1 MVYDGFWWFLYIFN
15 HFYSCFE
22 HPRYHWPTNSC
33 WHMEFLEVNTGE
45 PAKPLQLSSSFRW
58 MWHEL
63 WVSVT
68 SPSFLRVSILDVAML
83 FIHFSLDADQN
94 SKLVKSAKLVNM
106 QIFFSRYVF
115 QMSAFS
121 KVFTCFFSQHG
132 RLLCDIVLANHRCG
146 RLSEP
151 QHRTHRAIF
160 FHRGLR
166 VNKYVYD
173 ICIKFVYFFL

>member
-1 MVYDGFWWFLYIFN
+1 
-15 HFYSCFE
+15 
-22 HPRYHWPTNSC
+22 
-33 WHMEFLEVNTGE
+33 
-45 PAKPLQLSSSFRW
+45 
-58 MWHEL
+58 
-63 WVSVT
+63 
-68 SPSFLRVSILDVAML
+68 
-83 FIHFSLDADQN
+83 
-94 SKLVKSAKLVNM
+94 
-106 QIFFSRYVF
+106 
-115 QMSAFS
+115 MSAFS

-173 ICIKFVYFFL
+173 ICIKFVYFFCSIVYIYILIYPNDRMINGMINGMMRYDEL